1 MPSAWV
7 EWIKKFAADN
17 NTTYGCALSNPKCS
31 ATYRRWKQKQGMK
44 LTKKDTAKIENE
56 EMGQMGGEDVNVGA
70 KQGLTAQ
77 QIKKAEYN
85 RRYREKQKAK
95 RNADV

>member
-7 EWIKKFAADN
+7 EWIRKFAADN

-44 LTKKDTAKIENE
+44 LTKKDKEKIEGE
-56 EMGQMGGEDVNVGA
+56 EMEQMGGEDVNVS
-70 KQGLTAQ
+70 KKGLTAK

-85 RRYREKQKAK
+85 RRFREKQKAK
-95 RNADV
+95 RDAEV